1 MTISNIFLI
10 SSTSLIFIGLFGVL
24 TRKNIVKILL
34 SLNIIETGI
43 NLLLVAFGYKEG
55 GEVPILT
62 SSDSINHLANM
73 VDPVPQALVLTSIVI
88 GLGTT
93 AFALGL
99 TVRYYKTHGTLNIE
113 ANDEEEVTAHE

>member
-1 MTISNIFLI
+1 MLNIFLL
-10 SSTSLIFIGLFGVL
+10 SSTSLIFIGLYGVL

-43 NLLLVAFGYKEG
+43 NLLLVAFGYVEN

-62 SSDSINHLANM
+62 SSESLKNIVNM

-99 TVRYYKTHGTLNIE
+99 TIRYYKTHGTLSID
-113 ANDEEEVTAHE
+113 ASDEEEVMLNE

>member
-1 MTISNIFLI
+1 MLSIFLI

-55 GEVPILT
+55 GQVPILT
-62 SSDSINHLANM
+62 SSDSINQLINM

-99 TVRYYKTHGTLNIE
+99 TIRYYKTHGTVCIDTS
-113 ANDEEEVTAHE
+113 DEEEVSLNE

>member
-1 MTISNIFLI
+1 MLSLFLL
-10 SSTSLIFIGLFGVL
+10 SSAALIFIGLFGVL

-43 NLLLVAFGYKEG
+43 NLLLVAFGYNEG
-55 GEVPILT
+55 GIAPILGSADT
-62 SSDSINHLANM
+62 IKYLSSM

-99 TVRYYKTHGTLNIE
+99 TIRYYKTHGSLSIS
-113 ANDEEEVTAHE
+113 AKEEEGVDVNE

>member
-1 MTISNIFLI
+1 MLSLFLL
-10 SSTSLIFIGLFGVL
+10 SSTALVLIGIFGVL

-55 GEVPILT
+55 GVTPILH
-62 SSDSINHLANM
+62 SAEGIKSLATM

-99 TVRYYKTHGTLNIE
+99 TIRYYKTHGTVSIS
-113 ANDEEEVTAHE
+113 AGEEEGVHVNE